1 MSIDDIIKGYEGL
14 RLKPYRCP
22 AGKLTI
28 GYGFN
33 LEEGI
38 PEFIADDLLD
48 YSISI
53 ARRDLRSVLYPNGI
67 LTAKNI
73 TNTRLRALI
82 DLMYN
87 LGKTKFL
94 TFKKMIQAIKEGDWN
109 KAADELL
116 NSKYAEQV
124 GIRAIE
130 NAERLRNG

>member
-1 MSIDDIIKGYEGL
+1 MTIEDIIKGYEGL

-28 GYGFN
+28 GYGRN
-33 LEEGI
+33 LDDVGISEREADILLESDIIKAQALVYSVFKEEWVNL
-38 PEFIADDLLD
+38 DLNYKRYD
-48 YSISI
+48 
-53 ARRDLRSVLYPNGI
+53 VL
-67 LTAKNI
+67 T
-73 TNTRLRALI
+73 
-82 DLMYN
+82 DLMFN
-87 LGKTKFL
+87 MGKAKFL